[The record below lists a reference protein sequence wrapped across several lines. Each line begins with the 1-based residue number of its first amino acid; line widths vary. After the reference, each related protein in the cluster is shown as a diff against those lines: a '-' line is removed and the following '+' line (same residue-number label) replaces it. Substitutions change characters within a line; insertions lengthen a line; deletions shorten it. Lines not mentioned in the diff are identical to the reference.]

1 MDLLRGMVHEK
12 RRTYLDYW
20 SSNLHNFFT
29 FHEILLRSEN
39 GEEVKLSNPHIQ
51 DMKEDVLYHL
61 ALGSGS
67 HDLEKM
73 FGDVKYVCMGGTP
86 QRMKT
91 FAGKTKPPFEFEWQN
106 LRNIVLSWQSTCWQP
121 WAMSYPRGPALLTSA
136 SDLTGVGTVIR
147 KIVN

>member
-1 MDLLRGMVHEK
+1 MDLLIGMVHVK
-12 RRTYLDYW
+12 RRTF
-20 SSNLHNFFT
+20 SNSPKIITVDILH
-29 FHEILLRSEN
+29 RSEN
-39 GEEVKLSNPHIQ
+39 GEEVKISNPHIQ

-91 FAGKTKPPFEFEWQN
+91 FAGKAKPPFE
-106 LRNIVLSWQSTCWQP
+106 
-121 WAMSYPRGPALLTSA
+121 
-136 SDLTGVGTVIR
+136 
-147 KIVN
+147 

>member
-1 MDLLRGMVHEK
+1 M
-12 RRTYLDYW
+12 
-20 SSNLHNFFT
+20 T
-29 FHEILLRSEN
+29 FHDILHRSEN

-67 HDLEKM
+67 HDLQKM

-91 FAGKTKPPFEFEWQN
+91 FAGKAKPLNNCNVWS
-106 LRNIVLSWQSTCWQP
+106 LSLFMC
-121 WAMSYPRGPALLTSA
+121 
-136 SDLTGVGTVIR
+136 
-147 KIVN
+147 